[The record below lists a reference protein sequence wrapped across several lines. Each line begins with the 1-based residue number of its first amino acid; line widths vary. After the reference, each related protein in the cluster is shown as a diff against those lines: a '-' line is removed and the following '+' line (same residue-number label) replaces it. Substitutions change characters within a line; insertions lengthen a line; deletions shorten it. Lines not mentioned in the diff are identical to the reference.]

1 MSTVVVATTVKVM
14 GHRHTRDEIL
24 AGALATAVTDG
35 LSRLTYGRVARRL
48 GINDRTVVYYFATT
62 DELATEVVSSM
73 AAQLQ
78 DTLAPAFTSPAAD
91 HRELLRAAWPVLARP
106 DADPV
111 FAVFFEANGLALSGR
126 EPYRTLV
133 PQLVQGWIDWVAT
146 FVDGTEGH
154 RRAEAETVIAV
165 LDGLLLL
172 RQLAGADAAERAVR
186 RVGIG

>member
-1 MSTVVVATTVKVM
+1 M
-14 GHRHTRDEIL
+14 GHRHSRDEIL
-24 AGALATAVTDG
+24 AGALATAFADG
-35 LSRLTYGRVARRL
+35 LSRLTYGRVAQRL
-48 GINDRTVVYYFATT
+48 GINDRTVVYYFPSKNDLVT
-62 DELATEVVSSM
+62 DVVLSM

-78 DTLAPAFTSPAAD
+78 DTLAPAFASRAAD

-133 PQLVQGWIDWVAT
+133 PQLVTGWIDWVALY
-146 FVDGTEGH
+146 VDGTEEH
-154 RRAEAETVIAV
+154 RRAEAETAIAV

-172 RQLAGADAAERAVR
+172 RQLGGADAAERAAQ
-186 RVGIG
+186 RVGVA